1 MTVTFTNLRV
11 PLTVSYDRVP
21 ELLTLLRDLE
31 QAGAGNLLQ
40 AEIQIHVVGENADQ
54 IKAYLQGLF
63 DLGAIDDY
71 KHRDLIN
78 QVEALKQHYLK

>member
-21 ELLTLLRDLE
+21 ELFTLLQNLE
-31 QAGAGNLLQ
+31 QTGAGNLLQ
-40 AEIQIHVVGENADQ
+40 TEIQIHVVGENADQ
-54 IKAYLQGLF
+54 TKAYLQGLF

>member
-21 ELLTLLRDLE
+21 ELFTLLQNLE
-31 QAGAGNLLQ
+31 QTGAGNLLQ

-63 DLGAIDDY
+63 DLRAIGDY
-71 KHRDLIN
+71 RHKDLIN
-78 QVEALKQHYLK
+78 QVEALKRYYLK